1 MNDATCPRCGA
12 DNLTD
17 YPVCDTCATVAH
29 FTHRERCI
37 HCERKHAAD
46 RRDIQVTAL
55 LTELV
60 AAGADDDPR
69 RDATGELRALRGALA
84 RVRLHSLAG
93 RAAALLAKIE
103 GGEA

>member
-1 MNDATCPRCGA
+1 MNDATCPRCEG

-29 FTHRERCI
+29 FTHRERCL
-37 HCERKHAAD
+37 HCERKHAAAM
-46 RRDIQVTAL
+46 RDIQIAAL

-60 AAGADDDPR
+60 AADADDPR
-69 RDATGELRALRGALA
+69 LA
-84 RVRLHSLAG
+84 RIRLHSLAE

>member
-1 MNDATCPRCGA
+1 MSICPRCGE

-29 FTHRERCI
+29 FTHRATCL
-37 HCERKHAAD
+37 HCERKRAAAM
-46 RRDIQVTAL
+46 RDIQITAL

-60 AAGADDDPR
+60 AADADDPR
-69 RDATGELRALRGALA
+69 LA

-93 RAAALLAKIE
+93 RAAALLATIE
-103 GGEA
+103 GGAK